1 MPTFSKNKG
10 FNMGNKGNFNFGK
23 TMDLNADRY
32 GPSASAEQKAAKK
45 KKKKKQGPYGSWEI
59 KLNEHIK

>member
-32 GPSASAEQKAAKK
+32 GSSASAEQKAAKK
-45 KKKKKQGPYGSWEI
+45 KKKKKQGPYGS
-59 KLNEHIK
+59 